1 MKIEGTCNTCGRTF
15 LLSQIGPQS
24 EAPGRCPFC
33 GAHFARHYTTLLPE
47 TVEEAEAAAEHF
59 VAAVNK
65 LQSLQT
71 GFRIDFEGLLKML
84 QEQVRSGE
92 GNTPSVQV

>member
-15 LLSQIGPQS
+15 LLSQIGLES

-47 TVEEAEAAAEHF
+47 TVEEAEAAAAHF
-59 VAAVNK
+59 VAAVNR
-65 LQSLQT
+65 LQALQT
-71 GFRIDFEGLLKML
+71 GFRIDFEGLLKVL
-84 QEQVRSGE
+84 EEQVRSGE

>member
-15 LLSQIGPQS
+15 LLSQIGLS
-24 EAPGRCPFC
+24 SDAPGRCPFC

-47 TVEEAEAAAEHF
+47 TVEEAEAAASRF
-59 VAAVNK
+59 VSAVNN

-71 GFRIDFEGLLKML
+71 GFRIDFEGLLRML

-92 GNTPSVQV
+92 GNTPTLEV

>member
-15 LLSQIGPQS
+15 LLSQIGLES

-47 TVEEAEAAAEHF
+47 TVEQAEAAAEHF
-59 VAAVNK
+59 VAAVNR
-65 LQSLQT
+65 LQALQT

-84 QEQVRSGE
+84 QEQVRAGE
-92 GNTPSVQV
+92 GKKPTDPA

>member
-15 LLSQIGPQS
+15 LLSQIGLDS

-47 TVEEAEAAAEHF
+47 TVEEAEAAAAHF
-59 VAAVNK
+59 VSAVNK

-71 GFRIDFEGLLKML
+71 GFRIDFESLLRVL
-84 QEQVRSGE
+84 EEQVRSGE
-92 GNTPSVQV
+92 GNTPSVQH

>member
-1 MKIEGTCNTCGRTF
+1 MKIEGKCNTCGRTF
-15 LLSQIGPQS
+15 LLSQIGLHS

-47 TVEEAEAAAEHF
+47 SVEEAELAASRF

-71 GFRIDFEGLLKML
+71 GFQIDFEGLLKTL
-84 QEQVRSGE
+84 QEQVRAGQ
-92 GNTPSVQV
+92 GNTPSVDV

>member
-15 LLSQIGPQS
+15 LLSQIGLDS

-47 TVEEAEAAAEHF
+47 TVEEAEAAAAHF
-59 VAAVNK
+59 VSAVNK

-71 GFRIDFEGLLKML
+71 GFRIDFEALLKVL
-84 QEQVRSGE
+84 EQQVRSGE
-92 GNTPSVQV
+92 GNTPSVQP

>member
-15 LLSQIGPQS
+15 LLSQIGTGS

-47 TVEEAEAAAEHF
+47 AVEDAEAAAAHF
-59 VAAVNK
+59 ISAVNK
-65 LQSLQT
+65 LQALQT
-71 GFRIDFEGLLKML
+71 GFRIDYEGLLKML

-92 GNTPSVQV
+92 GNTPRAQV

>member
-15 LLSQIGPQS
+15 LLSQIGLDS

-47 TVEEAEAAAEHF
+47 TVEEAEAAAAHF
-59 VAAVNK
+59 VSAVNK

-71 GFRIDFEGLLKML
+71 GFRIDFESLLRVL
-84 QEQVRSGE
+84 EEQVRSGE
-92 GNTPSVQV
+92 GNTPIVQH